1 MNSAISICIDKL
13 NSIFISTEEALSEW
27 TETKN
32 LQFPELMRML
42 SEKLTLDE
50 KQLREYDPLVRFYV
64 RNHPEWY
71 VTRGAKGGI
80 MRVSERQKKENAKAA
95 KDAVKAALKANI
107 EAIKSQK
114 ENSTEKSPVEDTI
127 EE

>member
-13 NSIFISTEEALSEW
+13 NSIFISTEEVLDTW

-42 SEKLTLDE
+42 SEKLHLDE
-50 KQLREYDPLVRFYV
+50 KQLREYDPLVRFYI
-64 RNHPEWY
+64 RNHPDWF

-80 MRVSERQKKENAKAA
+80 MRMSERQKKEASKAA
-95 KDAVKAALKANI
+95 KDAIKNALKSTIEAKAAESSSEENTEDDSDNI
-107 EAIKSQK
+107 E
-114 ENSTEKSPVEDTI
+114 E
-127 EE
+127 